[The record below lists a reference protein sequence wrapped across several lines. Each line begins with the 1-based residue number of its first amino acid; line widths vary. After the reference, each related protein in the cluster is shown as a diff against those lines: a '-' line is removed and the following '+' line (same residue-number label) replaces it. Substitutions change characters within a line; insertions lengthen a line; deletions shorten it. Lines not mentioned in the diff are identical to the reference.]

1 MWLFRLCGPRRWTWP
16 DRMSASSCA
25 GSNSPLAPRA
35 ARQSPGSGPRTR
47 PCARQMISVPEWT
60 TVARTGEL
68 SEGEMTGGTIAGE
81 EVLVVNL
88 RGQYRAVGAT
98 CTHAGC
104 SLVDDGEIDESTLT
118 CGCHGSIFD
127 LESGEA

>member
-1 MWLFRLCGPRRWTWP
+1 
-16 DRMSASSCA
+16 
-25 GSNSPLAPRA
+25 
-35 ARQSPGSGPRTR
+35 
-47 PCARQMISVPEWT
+47 MISVPEWT

-88 RGQYRAVGAT
+88 RGQYRAIGAT

-104 SLVDDGEIDESTLT
+104 SLVDDGEIDEGTLT

-127 LESGEA
+127 LESGEAVGPPAHEPLPVYEVRVEGDAVQVARPDG

>member
-1 MWLFRLCGPRRWTWP
+1 
-16 DRMSASSCA
+16 
-25 GSNSPLAPRA
+25 
-35 ARQSPGSGPRTR
+35 
-47 PCARQMISVPEWT
+47 MISVPEWT
-60 TVARTGEL
+60 TVARTGVL

-104 SLVDDGEIDESTLT
+104 SLVDDGEIDEGTLT

-127 LESGEA
+127 LESGEAVGPPAHEPLPVYEVRVEEDEVQVAAPDD